1 MLGLITF
8 QYHKNNNHNTTN
20 EFNEDTFY
28 YVIFWEL
35 YFLFLFVFY
44 FVNFIV
50 LFLDYLFGLSEGLM
64 M

>member
-20 EFNEDTFY
+20 EFN
-28 YVIFWEL
+28 VIFGEL
-35 YFLFLFVFY
+35 YFYFILFFY

-50 LFLDYLFGLSEGLM
+50 LFLDYLFGSSEDLM